1 MKKWAFV
8 SDFDGTISK
17 KDFYWI
23 VIEKYFPEGEEL
35 FHRWKAGEMKDID
48 FLSTV
53 FQSIHQEEPTIL
65 EEVAN
70 IPIDE
75 YVPAFIKAVQKNGG
89 DFYILSAGTTYYIKP
104 ILDKYGVEKV
114 EVYSNEGYFH
124 QDNVH
129 LRLDPAHRWHSER
142 YGIDKSAVIKELK
155 ETYETIYFAGDSEPD
170 SHPAKYADVTFAKDA
185 LQDLL
190 REQNVS
196 FVPVE
201 TFKDI
206 EQYLMKHNVIKK
218 A

>member
-1 MKKWAFV
+1 M
-8 SDFDGTISK
+8 
-17 KDFYWI
+17 
-23 VIEKYFPEGEEL
+23 IEKYFPEGEEL

-53 FQSIHQEEPTIL
+53 FQSIHQEEPKIL
-65 EEVAN
+65 EDVAN

-75 YVPAFIKAVQKNGG
+75 YVPNFIKAVQKNGG

-124 QDNVH
+124 QNNVH

-142 YGIDKSAVIKELK
+142 YGIDKSSVIQELK

-170 SHPAKYADVTFAKDA
+170 SHPAKYADVTFAKDS

-190 REQNVS
+190 RGQNVP

-206 EQYLMKHNVIKK
+206 EQYLMKHNVIKRHK
-218 A
+218 NSGII